1 MKLLITGA
9 SGLLG
14 SKLVELAHDAGHT
27 VSSLYNE
34 HPAKGNQPIRVDL
47 RNAEEVRRIL
57 ANHAPEAVIHTA
69 SITDV
74 DFCERNPSLAMDVNG
89 KATGV
94 VASACRELNSFLVYI
109 STDYVF
115 DGQTGRYK
123 EEDKPNPVNAYG
135 QSKLLGEQMVEANI
149 PRDHCTVRTSAMFGC
164 GREHRSNLGT
174 WLLEQLSTGQTV
186 KVINGQYASP
196 TLSTHLA
203 KMLLEVAERRV
214 TGIIHLAGA
223 NRMNRYEFAIRLA
236 QEFKF
241 NTALVAP
248 IAPDSANWYAKRP
261 LDSSLNIEKASQ
273 ILEVKPMTVDDEL
286 RDFKLELQQRKIL

>member
-14 SKLVELAHDAGHT
+14 SKLVELALDAGHN
-27 VSSLYNE
+27 VFSLYNE

-47 RNAEEVRRIL
+47 RDAEEVRSIL
-57 ANHAPEAVIHTA
+57 ANHAPDAVIHTA

-89 KATGV
+89 KATGI
-94 VASACRELNSFLVYI
+94 VASACRELNSFLVYV

-123 EEDKPNPVNAYG
+123 EEDKPNPLNAYG
-135 QSKLLGEQMVEANI
+135 QSKLLGEQMVSNLGM
-149 PRDHCTVRTSAMFGC
+149 DHCTVRTSAMFGC
-164 GREHRSNLGT
+164 GREHRPNMGT
-174 WLLEQLSTGQTV
+174 WLLDQLSTGQTV
-186 KVINGQYASP
+186 KVINGQYTSP

-203 KMLLEVAERRV
+203 KMLLEVTERRL

-223 NRMNRYEFAIRLA
+223 NRMNRYEFAVRLA

-241 NTALVAP
+241 NTALVEP
-248 IAPDSANWYAKRP
+248 VAPDSANWYAKRP
-261 LDSSLNIEKASQ
+261 LDSSLNIEKASHV
-273 ILEVKPMTVDDEL
+273 LNVKPMMVDDEL
-286 RDFKLELQQRKIL
+286 REFKLEIQQRKIV